1 MILIS
6 TIPTMYTDATNR
18 TKKKKKC
25 VTREADVART
35 FTFTLVNNDLE
46 SGNTPVLAANPLRVH
61 VQKCSQRTT
70 KIY

>member
-25 VTREADVART
+25 VSREADVATT
-35 FTFTLVNNDLE
+35 FTFTLVHNDLD
-46 SGNTPVLAANPLRVH
+46 SGITTLLAYTP
-61 VQKCSQRTT
+61 
-70 KIY
+70 